1 MPKVSFSQ
9 SQKIGLAFKYEI
21 EFTDEI
27 NPNVD
32 KITSLFSST
41 PLKIKDTCK
50 ADDPFI
56 VEKE

>member
-32 KITSLFSST
+32 KIPHFFIYST
-41 PLKIKDTCK
+41 
-50 ADDPFI
+50 
-56 VEKE
+56 